1 MSELNVSRCPWCEGF
16 ALYRDYHDT
25 EWGVPLR
32 DDRRLFELLNL
43 EGAQA
48 GLSWAT
54 VLKKREHYRVVFDDF
69 DPLRI
74 ADYDEAKILRLLG
87 DAGIIRHRG
96 KIEAVIQNA
105 KAYQSLIKMGQSFSS
120 FLWQFV
126 GGKPI
131 LNRWESMQEVPA
143 KTPESEAMSKALS
156 KAGFRFVG
164 PTICYAFMQAAGMV
178 NDHLVSCHRYL
189 AVQQACQP
197 SSE

>member
-1 MSELNVSRCPWCEGF
+1 MSELAVSRCPWCEGF

-54 VLKKREHYRVVFDDF
+54 VLKKREHYRQVFDDF

-74 ADYDEAKILRLLG
+74 ADYDEAKILSLLG

-105 KAYQSLIKMGQSFSS
+105 GAYQSLIKMGQSFSS

-178 NDHLVSCHRYL
+178 NDHLLSCHCYQ
-189 AVQQACQP
+189 AVQQACTP
-197 SSE
+197 GSE